1 MLCSYSIRDEDI
13 TVGKSGEYL
22 QSSGCPGSWRGGVV
36 SWETCS
42 RPHEQSWSAGGSRQ
56 AAAPATV
63 ERDAYHQQLALP
75 GIVLERKIMKNL
87 RI

>member
-36 SWETCS
+36 S
-42 RPHEQSWSAGGSRQ
+42 
-56 AAAPATV
+56 
-63 ERDAYHQQLALP
+63 
-75 GIVLERKIMKNL
+75 
-87 RI
+87 